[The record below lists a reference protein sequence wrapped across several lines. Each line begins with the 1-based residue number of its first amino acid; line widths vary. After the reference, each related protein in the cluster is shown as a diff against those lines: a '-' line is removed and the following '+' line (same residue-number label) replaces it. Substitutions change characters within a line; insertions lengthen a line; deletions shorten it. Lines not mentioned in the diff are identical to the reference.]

1 MSRILQVMV
10 IATCLLFQLGC
21 GSEEK
26 SEASAESAEAPS
38 ESAEAPSES
47 AEAPSVKSSK
57 PFAMEQQ
64 LIKDAG
70 EVQGILDKNAE
81 AKKKAI
87 KDSN

>member
-1 MSRILQVMV
+1 MSRIFAVLVVANGLMF
-10 IATCLLFQLGC
+10 LLGC
-21 GSEEK
+21 GSDEK
-26 SEASAESAEAPS
+26 TEAPAKQVETQQS
-38 ESAEAPSES
+38 
-47 AEAPSVKSSK
+47 KSSK